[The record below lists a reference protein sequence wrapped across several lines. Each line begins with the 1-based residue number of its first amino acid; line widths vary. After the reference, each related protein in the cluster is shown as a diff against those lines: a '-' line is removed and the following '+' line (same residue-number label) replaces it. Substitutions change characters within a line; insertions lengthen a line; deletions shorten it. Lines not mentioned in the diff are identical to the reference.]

1 MFLYLMDGCDD
12 WWKEIMQKGPLLVS
26 SFAMEKE
33 KESKAVALPTNENWD
48 LSTAGGRTTNL
59 ILISPSGGGVAQSK
73 ILRVTTAPAC
83 TSPTTWSSP

>member
-33 KESKAVALPTNENWD
+33 KESKAVALPLTRIETSRLQED
-48 LSTAGGRTTNL
+48 
-59 ILISPSGGGVAQSK
+59 AQQ
-73 ILRVTTAPAC
+73 I
-83 TSPTTWSSP
+83 